1 MFKITHHFLLAFAA
15 PLALGLGTLP
25 VAPLAAQDEATEQAG
40 ENLFDGIFGA
50 LAGMFEKEPL
60 TAEQQARLPMATRL
74 INKVL
79 PEGALA
85 DVMGGSMGG
94 MFGAVDQFAGEID
107 VAEIVAKQLGINR
120 WAIDLE
126 GADLEK
132 VAGMLD
138 PAWRERQQ
146 REKEAMPALMAE
158 VMKAVEPTMREAMA
172 ELYAIYFDDKELADI
187 DAFFSTP
194 SGANYARKSFSMAND
209 PRLAASMMS
218 AMPAMMGLITGME
231 ARLEEATADLPA
243 KRKFEDL
250 PASQQIQLA
259 KMFGKDIVEM
269 KEWMEFHSST
279 MTFGGFDDHEDEDH
293 HDHD

>member
-1 MFKITHHFLLAFAA
+1 L
-15 PLALGLGTLP
+15 
-25 VAPLAAQDEATEQAG
+25 
-40 ENLFDGIFGA
+40 
-50 LAGMFEKEPL
+50 
-60 TAEQQARLPMATRL
+60 
-74 INKVL
+74 
-79 PEGALA
+79 
-85 DVMGGSMGG
+85 
-94 MFGAVDQFAGEID
+94 DQFAGEID

-126 GADLEK
+126 GDDLEK

-259 KMFGKDIVEM
+259 KMFGKDIAEM